1 MATADE
7 ILNAM
12 QDGTELQA
20 EEGELLIIDND
31 LRTITIPPEIAN
43 IGVESDD
50 NVKRLHFQM
59 PRQYGEFDLSEFDI
73 RINYLAA
80 NNTGDIYV
88 VTDKAVSGDN
98 ITFSWLV
105 GRSAFTAQGTVR
117 FIVCL
122 KKTNQEGVVEQ
133 EYNTTVATL
142 QALEGIEPSGQI
154 VEDNPEVIE
163 SILKRLDVLE
173 ENGGGG
179 GTSGT
184 TNYENLSNK
193 PQLNGVTLEG
203 NKTLDQVGVLAKNQ
217 GASNSGKY
225 LSVGSDGNVVPV
237 DAPSGGAVDAE
248 QIKQAV
254 NGYLE
259 ENPVSGMT
267 AEQEQQLN
275 QNTTD
280 VADLKSAIDHKL
292 NKDNWKPNKILGTDN
307 LGNIVEKD
315 TLENE
320 SIKGYD
326 YDLNSDFNMSANIEN
341 GNLFAVLQYPS
352 SNKNIENIA
361 LNGKTYKEIF
371 VDGNLCPVL
380 DFENG
385 TEGLNAGVGNPE
397 ISSDEYVSPTHS
409 LKAFGSSSQQYK
421 MADNLII
428 TASTQ
433 YYVALKA
440 KCIRYNKG
448 SLGYNDGAVI
458 IGATHVTDE
467 FETFSQV
474 TSATGIKSVYVGS
487 YSNADLDGYVDD
499 IVVIN
504 LTNIFGADNIP
515 EKEELD
521 SAYEEYINIISGG
534 TNYYEKKVVISG
546 DSDSENE
553 NDYTSEDCI
562 NKFMELVN
570 KKAKYFGMSNSNFTS
585 PSGAGGNTSCAKD
598 LAISGYYACGY
609 REILDIWKNKTYEV
623 DIKGANARKTNVA
636 STLMSESIGE
646 YKIYGGKTGSWSNV
660 ENLVAIAEVKGKIYA
675 CCVMDCGS
683 SSNRFTAMK
692 ELLDVI
698 ANESGEVNTASA
710 ACAYELG
717 TQIPQLY
724 DVAKITPVYS
734 KQENLEIIPASVTK
748 IMTAM
753 TALDFC
759 PYLGEKMEFI
769 SSDLTDGSG
778 AIFQAGDI
786 VSLKDAIAALLLP
799 SSNMAAT
806 AIARNIGKLYLE
818 RVGN

>member
-385 TEGLNAGVGNPE
+385 TEGLNAGAGNPE

>member
-1 MATADE
+1 MDINRTIQVTNKGMYPVLSVAQGTNTVKMNFTISDFSIPSGSSAVAYNIQPTGNIVSQICTVSGNTVSVTPPAYYFLHGKNLMQFQFSNGNSRLITFVIEVWCSSDISNPEVVEMSNPTVTQQLLSQMGMMTDRLNNLAKLPEGSTTGDAELAD
-7 ILNAM
+7 IRVGA
-12 QDGTELQA
+12 DGTEYETA
-20 EEGELLIIDND
+20 GEAV
-31 LRTITIPPEIAN
+31 REQV
-43 IGVESDD
+43 IG
-50 NVKRLHFQM
+50 
-59 PRQYGEFDLSEFDI
+59 
-73 RINYLAA
+73 
-80 NNTGDIYV
+80 
-88 VTDKAVSGDN
+88 
-98 ITFSWLV
+98 
-105 GRSAFTAQGTVR
+105 
-117 FIVCL
+117 
-122 KKTNQEGVVEQ
+122 
-133 EYNTTVATL
+133 
-142 QALEGIEPSGQI
+142 
-154 VEDNPEVIE
+154 
-163 SILKRLDVLE
+163 
-173 ENGGGG
+173 
-179 GTSGT
+179 
-184 TNYENLSNK
+184 
-193 PQLNGVTLEG
+193 
-203 NKTLDQVGVLAKNQ
+203 
-217 GASNSGKY
+217 
-225 LSVGSDGNVVPV
+225 
-237 DAPSGGAVDAE
+237 
-248 QIKQAV
+248 
-254 NGYLE
+254 
-259 ENPVSGMT
+259 
-267 AEQEQQLN
+267 
-275 QNTTD
+275 
-280 VADLKSAIDHKL
+280 LKSDIGQKL
-292 NKDNWKPNKILGTDN
+292 NKIGWKPNKILGTDN
-307 LGNIVEKD
+307 SGNVVEKD
-315 TLENE
+315 TFENE
-320 SIKGYD
+320 SIKGHD
-326 YDLNSDFNMSANIEN
+326 YDLDSDFNMSANMEN
-341 GNLFAVLQYPS
+341 GNLFAVLQYPLS
-352 SNKNIENIA
+352 KNIDDIA

-385 TEGLNAGVGNPE
+385 TEGLNVTSGKPE
-397 ISSDEYVSPTHS
+397 LSSEYYVSPNHS

-421 MADNLII
+421 TKDNLII

-448 SLGYNDGAVI
+448 SLGYNDGNVL
-458 IGATHVTDE
+458 IGATHVTDG
-467 FETFSQV
+467 FETSSQV
-474 TSATGIKSVYVGS
+474 SSVTGIKSVYVGS
-487 YSNADLDGYVDD
+487 YSSADLDGYVDD

-636 STLMSESIGE
+636 STLMSASIGE